1 MKKIWIAAGVIVL
14 LVIMI
19 SVSVYRQTFAKG
31 PAVQVIKPTTE
42 EISSVVMIPGTVQL
56 EQQQTVYLPAD
67 QSELKEILVKEGQKV
82 EKGQTLATLEN
93 GQLELEVE
101 QNKLSKESAYL
112 KINQLENQEEQLK
125 EKEKEV
131 REEAGE
137 KEATKQLE
145 PEYDQLDM
153 DQKLANLDLKRVLL
167 EEETLNNR
175 LNDLQIKSKIDGVV
189 LTVEEEASATSNTG
203 VAQPIIQLGSLAG
216 MQVTGVL
223 SEYDTLKIKEGQKV
237 TLSSDAVPDQEWQGE
252 VAAIGTLPQESE
264 SMTQTGAQAVQY
276 PVHIKFTGETNILKP
291 GFQLIM
297 EIETEKKKALVLPMD
312 ALVEDGDESFVYV
325 VENNKAKKRE
335 VELGITSGQQ
345 LEIVKGLTKKDKVIL
360 QPSDELENGAEVT
373 VE

>member
-131 REEAGE
+131 SKEAGE
-137 KEATKQLE
+137 KEAAEQLE

-203 VAQPIIQLGSLAG
+203 VAQPIIQLGSLDG

-252 VAAIGTLPQESE
+252 VAAIGTLPEESE
-264 SMTQTGAQAVQY
+264 SIAQTGAQAVQY
-276 PVHIKFTGETNILKP
+276 PVHIKLTDETNILKP

-312 ALVEDGDESFVYV
+312 ALVEDGDEPFVYV

-360 QPSDELENGAEVT
+360 QPSNELENGVEVT

>member
-31 PAVQVIKPTTE
+31 PAVQAIKPTTE

-131 REEAGE
+131 SKEAGE
-137 KEATKQLE
+137 KEAAEQLE

-153 DQKLANLDLKRVLL
+153 DQKLANL
-167 EEETLNNR
+167 
-175 LNDLQIKSKIDGVV
+175 I
-189 LTVEEEASATSNTG
+189 
-203 VAQPIIQLGSLAG
+203 
-216 MQVTGVL
+216 
-223 SEYDTLKIKEGQKV
+223 
-237 TLSSDAVPDQEWQGE
+237 
-252 VAAIGTLPQESE
+252 
-264 SMTQTGAQAVQY
+264 
-276 PVHIKFTGETNILKP
+276 
-291 GFQLIM
+291 
-297 EIETEKKKALVLPMD
+297 
-312 ALVEDGDESFVYV
+312 
-325 VENNKAKKRE
+325 
-335 VELGITSGQQ
+335 
-345 LEIVKGLTKKDKVIL
+345 
-360 QPSDELENGAEVT
+360 
-373 VE
+373 